1 MRILYIKNNENV
13 VETKSYLEEA
23 KKRYNSLAG
32 DASVSNLSLITIIKE
47 YFNTPTS
54 PDMLYE
60 EDEDIHEEFVIEPN
74 EEPEI
79 DEEEEIEEED

>member
-1 MRILYIKNNENV
+1 MRILYIKNNKNV
-13 VETKSYLEEA
+13 VETKNSLEEA

-47 YFNTPTS
+47 YFNTPTI
-54 PDMLYE
+54 PTMLYE
-60 EDEDIHEEFVIEPN
+60 EDEDIHEEFELEPD

-79 DEEEEIEEED
+79 DEEEEIEED